1 LGSQDNFT
9 VSRVLV
15 VEHGGDK
22 FPMAIELVAQPEGDR
37 ERAPRVFRAFRVL
50 GWPATWNAAIAW
62 PGRGICGEGGDWEA
76 TRAY

>member
-1 LGSQDNFT
+1 LGSQDVFT

-22 FPMAIELVAQPEGDR
+22 FPMAIELVAQSETDR
-37 ERAPRVFRAFRVL
+37 ARAPRVFRAFRVL
-50 GWPATWNAAIAW
+50 GWPAALNAAIAY
-62 PGRGICGEGGDWEA
+62 PGRGICGDGGVWEA